1 MQITKGALEAEIA
14 NAAVKFQR
22 EQMGRGAG
30 QVRAFILGDMAI
42 IRSSEIFT
50 PIEKRLAA
58 TQDGLK
64 LIQSSRRELSSINHT
79 EIEGIIADIVQIK
92 VIFSYYDVDV
102 ERAEQIEIFIFE
114 KDVEKKMLR
123 GDIDNF
129 SGLR

>member
-64 LIQSSRRELSSINHT
+64 LIQSSRRELRSINHT

-92 VIFSYYDVDV
+92 VICSYYDVDV

-114 KDVEKKMLR
+114 KDVEKKLLR
-123 GDIDNF
+123 GDIDKF

>member
-123 GDIDNF
+123 GDIDKF